1 MNSKILLSAA
11 VVLTSAFVSQA
22 LACDEHK
29 HNMAAKPIMKPSNE
43 MEGEVCFPY
52 RYTNEKD
59 KTQTLGTLRPRGEA
73 APVNTQTKPALIG
86 EDLTAEKKVIKPK
99 KRKVAKVKPAV
110 QKDAYNE
117 EIKPVV
123 TAPVEQKPIEPVT
136 PAEQP
141 KVTTPAPTTSTA
153 PVVAPTPVAPEMPKA
168 KEGDA
173 GTIAPVT
180 PSSTQLPS
188 STAPSIAPENKP
200 AASSHTS
207 SITNVAPV
215 APATKV
221 ANLEYSSTEVEMS
234 PLNIVALSSIVN
246 DLKTSQTLK
255 AKIQSYAYSQDGN
268 MSDARRISLQRAIKI
283 RKYLIDNDINAS
295 RISVN
300 AIEDSTSRLNKVEIQ
315 LENSY

>member
-22 LACDEHK
+22 LACDEHN
-29 HNMAAKPIMKPSNE
+29 HNMAAKPVMKPSNE

-52 RYTNEKD
+52 RYANEKD

-73 APVNTQTKPALIG
+73 TPVNTQAKPAFMG
-86 EDLTAEKKVIKPK
+86 EDLTAEKKVVKPK
-99 KRKVAKVKPAV
+99 KRRVAKAKPAV

-117 EIKPVV
+117 ETKPVV

-136 PAEQP
+136 PVEQP
-141 KVTTPAPTTSTA
+141 KITPPAPVTPAS

-173 GTIAPVT
+173 GTVAPAT
-180 PSSTQLPS
+180 PS
-188 STAPSIAPENKP
+188 STAPSITPENKP
-200 AASSHTS
+200 GASSHTS
-207 SITNVAPV
+207 SITNAAPVV

-246 DLKTSQTLK
+246 DLKTSQNLK

>member
-1 MNSKILLSAA
+1 LL
-11 VVLTSAFVSQA
+11 
-22 LACDEHK
+22 H
-29 HNMAAKPIMKPSNE
+29 
-43 MEGEVCFPY
+43 
-52 RYTNEKD
+52 
-59 KTQTLGTLRPRGEA
+59 
-73 APVNTQTKPALIG
+73 
-86 EDLTAEKKVIKPK
+86 
-99 KRKVAKVKPAV
+99 
-110 QKDAYNE
+110 
-117 EIKPVV
+117 
-123 TAPVEQKPIEPVT
+123 
-136 PAEQP
+136 
-141 KVTTPAPTTSTA
+141 
-153 PVVAPTPVAPEMPKA
+153 PTPVAPEMPKA